1 LEIYRRFDMTI
12 IHLVRHGANDFLKSG
27 HLAGRQEGV
36 HLNNTGLEQV
46 ALLVDY
52 LKKLPIK
59 AIYSSPLERTMQT
72 AIPIADA
79 LKLEVSQRYG
89 LNEIDLGDW
98 QNKKIS
104 QLRELKIWQIVQYQP
119 SRMRFPSG
127 ESFYEAQYRI
137 VQEIDQ
143 LIFGS
148 DQDDMIVFVTHADLI
163 KLAVAFYIG
172 MSIDTFQRLEIS
184 PASITSL
191 EIKDTNCRLKA
202 LNYQVSPSLL
212 GD

>member
-1 LEIYRRFDMTI
+1 MTI
-12 IHLVRHGANDFLKSG
+12 IHLIRHGANDFLLSG
-27 HLAGRQEGV
+27 HLAGRQKGV
-36 HLNNTGLEQV
+36 HLNNEGKEQV
-46 ALLVDY
+46 SQLADY
-52 LKKLPIK
+52 LKNLPIK
-59 AIYSSPLERTMQT
+59 AIFSSPLERTMQT

-98 QNKKIS
+98 QNKEIPK
-104 QLRELKIWQIVQYQP
+104 LKKLKIWQTVQYQP
-119 SRMRFPSG
+119 SRMRFPAG

-143 LIFGS
+143 LICES
-148 DQDDMIVFVTHADLI
+148 DQDDMIVCVTHADLI
-163 KLAVAFYIG
+163 KLAVVYFIG

-191 EIKDTNCRLKA
+191 EIKETNCLLKT
-202 LNYQVSPSLL
+202 LNFRVFPSLS